1 MSIRRLLVGAGTVAI
16 LALLVGGC
24 CNLPK
29 SNKTQEEPTKPSTI
43 SDDDS
48 NHGLYKGTHFHFNR
62 VPVEVDIPPG
72 WKETQNTRNWAVF
85 KPVGG
90 GAVMA
95 FSPGTDCGAVEQR
108 FYGALGELGLQN
120 VVWSGGQKTIMVN
133 GLSTVTAEGTAV
145 EASQLSY
152 VKYALTRVPGKGCL
166 VSIVNIWK
174 NRTGDYMVA
183 SEKMFASVA
192 RQ

>member
-1 MSIRRLLVGAGTVAI
+1 MSTRGMLVGAGSVAV
-16 LALLVGGC
+16 LALLIGGC
-24 CNLPK
+24 CNLSKPK
-29 SNKTQEEPTKPSTI
+29 KTEEEPTKPSTL
-43 SDDDS
+43 SDDT
-48 NHGLYKGTHFHFNR
+48 NYGTTKGTHFHFNR
-62 VPVEVDIPPG
+62 VPIEVDIPPG

-85 KPVGG
+85 KPTGG

-133 GLSTVTAEGTAV
+133 GLSTVTAEGTAI
-145 EASQLSY
+145 EASQNSY
-152 VKYALTRVPGKGCL
+152 VKYALTKVPGRGCL

-174 NRTGDYMVA
+174 NRTGDYMAA
-183 SEKMFASVA
+183 SEKMFASVS